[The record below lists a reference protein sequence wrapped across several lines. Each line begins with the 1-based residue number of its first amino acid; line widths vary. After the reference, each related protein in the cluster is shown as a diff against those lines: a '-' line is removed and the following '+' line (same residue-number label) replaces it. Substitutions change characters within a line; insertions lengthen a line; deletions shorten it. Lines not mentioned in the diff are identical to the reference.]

1 MLSGFNNQDSRIKNQ
16 ANPNIKYR
24 NPKQYQNNKIRKT
37 ISTPSF
43 IKLSK
48 SECMAKSRARDGGIP
63 LLSFLR
69 TVETVVEILL
79 LFKQNVH
86 QTSIAWRQTPKYD
99 SYPDSP
105 RLLTFES
112 A

>member
-1 MLSGFNNQDSRIKNQ
+1 
-16 ANPNIKYR
+16 
-24 NPKQYQNNKIRKT
+24 
-37 ISTPSF
+37 
-43 IKLSK
+43 
-48 SECMAKSRARDGGIP
+48 MAKSRARDGGIP

-99 SYPDSP
+99 SYPDSH
-105 RLLTFES
+105 
-112 A
+112 